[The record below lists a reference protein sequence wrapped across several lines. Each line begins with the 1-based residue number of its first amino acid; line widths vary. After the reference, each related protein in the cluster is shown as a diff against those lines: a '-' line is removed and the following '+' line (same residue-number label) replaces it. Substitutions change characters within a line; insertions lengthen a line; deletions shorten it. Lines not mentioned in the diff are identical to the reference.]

1 MSVPGNRHAES
12 ATPESRSDIRG
23 PTASAPERCAQGIA
37 ATHSRRRRWGG
48 VLLVALL
55 LAGCATTPRPP
66 PGPTPADVRADIA
79 RRIPASA
86 KDRDGWA
93 ADIQI
98 AFQAQGIT
106 PNPENICAVLAV
118 LEQESGYTADPAVP
132 NLARIARKEIEDRA
146 AALRI
151 PRFAVAAAL
160 KLKSTDGRS
169 YEERL
174 SKVRTERELSALY
187 EDLIGRVPLG
197 QRLFANRNPVQTGGP
212 MQVSIAFAQVHAR
225 GYPYPVAGS
234 IREEVFTR
242 RGGMYFGIAH
252 LLGYQTPYTRKVH
265 RFADYNAGRYA
276 SRNAAFQ
283 NAVTQA
289 TGIALAL
296 DGDLLVPGAS
306 LSQPGLTETA
316 VRTLAGPLGMSE
328 RQIRRQL
335 ERSDRLDF
343 NDTELHARVF
353 ALAEAAAGKPLP
365 RALIPGI
372 RLDSPKITREL
383 TTEWFATRVD
393 GRYRQCLA
401 R

>member
-1 MSVPGNRHAES
+1 MSRILS
-12 ATPESRSDIRG
+12 YY
-23 PTASAPERCAQGIA
+23 
-37 ATHSRRRRWGG
+37 RRFLPMA
-48 VLLVALL
+48 LLLAL

-66 PGPTPADVRADIA
+66 PGPTPAEVRAQIA
-79 RRIPASA
+79 RRIPVSA
-86 KDRDGWA
+86 RDREGWA
-93 ADIQI
+93 GDIQV

-118 LEQESGYTADPAVP
+118 LEQESGYTADPSVP
-132 NLARIARKEIEDRA
+132 NLGRIARKEIEDRA
-146 AALRI
+146 AALYI
-151 PRFAVAAAL
+151 PKFAVAAAL
-160 KLKSTDGRS
+160 KVKSTDGRS

-174 SKVRTERELSALY
+174 SRVRTERELSALY

-197 QRLFANRNPVQTGGP
+197 QRLFGNRNPVQTGGP
-212 MQVSIAFAQVHAR
+212 MQVSIAFAQANAR

-234 IREEVFTR
+234 IRDEVFTR

-289 TGIALAL
+289 TGIALTL
-296 DGDLLVPGAS
+296 DGDLLVPGAA
-306 LSQPGLTETA
+306 LNQPGLTETA
-316 VRTLAGPLGMSE
+316 VRSLAGKLGMNE
-328 RQIRRQL
+328 RQIRREL

-343 NDTELHARVF
+343 NDTPLHARVF
-353 ALAEAAAGKPLP
+353 ALGEAAAGKPLP

-383 TTEWFATRVD
+383 TTGWFAERVD